1 MPANRVVAG
10 MARSHRTTLC
20 SLWLNFLSFAD
31 LHTLS
36 RNPHKTFIKLSCS
49 DEKVR
54 AMNIQNKGKD
64 MANRMLRI
72 AVVTET
78 YPPEIN
84 GVAMTITRM
93 VEGLRRRH
101 VVELIRPRQN
111 QQDSAKNE
119 LTLQEVL
126 VRGFPI
132 PRYQGLKLGLPAK
145 RQLIKLWT
153 RQRPDVVHLVTEGPL
168 GSSALAAAR
177 KLGIPVSSD
186 FHTNFHSYSRHY
198 GFGWLQKTVAGYLR
212 KLHNRTDTTLVPTK
226 ELRDTLAQE
235 GYQNLQIVGRG
246 VDTALFHPDKRSE
259 ELRSQWGVAAD
270 ELAVIY
276 VGRISAEKNMPLVL
290 RTFKAMQVVN
300 PKLKLVLVGDGPVR
314 AEMQRQNPEYIFA
327 GMRTGED
334 LAAHYASGDIF
345 LFPSMTE
352 TYGNVTVEAM
362 ASGLAVVAYRYAAA
376 AEHIA
381 HEKNGLH
388 AEFGNEEEFIVLAC
402 KLAIDVSRVH
412 KMREKA
418 HQTMQKFDWENIVDE
433 FEQALAQLAVK
444 PEVHH
449 ATPNLQPATDP
460 NLG

>member
-1 MPANRVVAG
+1 
-10 MARSHRTTLC
+10 
-20 SLWLNFLSFAD
+20 
-31 LHTLS
+31 
-36 RNPHKTFIKLSCS
+36 
-49 DEKVR
+49 
-54 AMNIQNKGKD
+54 MNIHNQGEN
-64 MANRMLRI
+64 MANSMLRI

-78 YPPEIN
+78 FPPEIN
-84 GVAMTITRM
+84 GVAMTICRM
-93 VEGLRRRH
+93 VEGLRKRH

-111 QQDSAKNE
+111 PQDSAKNE

-145 RQLIKLWT
+145 RQLIKRWT
-153 RQRPDVVHLVTEGPL
+153 EQRPDVVHVVTEGPL

-186 FHTNFHSYSRHY
+186 FHTNFHSYSQHY
-198 GFGWLQKTVAGYLR
+198 GFGWLQKTVAAYLR
-212 KLHNRTDTTLVPTK
+212 NLHNRTDATLVPTR
-226 ELRDTLAQE
+226 ELRDTLAQD
-235 GYQNLQIVGRG
+235 GYKNLHVVARG
-246 VDTALFHPDKRSE
+246 VDTTLFHPSKRSE
-259 ELRSQWGVAAD
+259 KLRLQWGITND

-276 VGRISAEKNMPLVL
+276 VGRISAEKNLPLVL
-290 RTFKAMQVVN
+290 RTFKAMQAVN

-314 AEMQRQNPEYIFA
+314 AELQRQHSEVIFA
-327 GMRTGED
+327 GMRSCED

-376 AEHIA
+376 AEHIVQD
-381 HEKNGLH
+381 KNGLH
-388 AEFGNEEEFIVLAC
+388 AEYGNENEFIQHARNLV
-402 KLAIDVSRVH
+402 IDAGRIE
-412 KMREKA
+412 RIRRLA
-418 HQTMQKFDWENIVDE
+418 HQTMLSLDWQNIVDE

-444 PEVHH
+444 PEVRHV
-449 ATPNLQPATDP
+449 TSTLQPATDP

>member
-1 MPANRVVAG
+1 
-10 MARSHRTTLC
+10 MA
-20 SLWLNFLSFAD
+20 D
-31 LHTLS
+31 
-36 RNPHKTFIKLSCS
+36 
-49 DEKVR
+49 
-54 AMNIQNKGKD
+54 
-64 MANRMLRI
+64 RMLRI

-84 GVAMTITRM
+84 GVAMTINRM
-93 VEGLRRRH
+93 VEGLRQRH

-111 QQDSAKNE
+111 PQDSAKQE

-126 VRGFPI
+126 VRGFPL

-145 RQLIKLWT
+145 QRLIKLWAKL
-153 RQRPDVVHLVTEGPL
+153 RPDVVHIVTEGPL
-168 GSSALAAAR
+168 GSSAIAAAR

-186 FHTNFHSYSRHY
+186 FHTNFHSYSQHY
-198 GFGWLQKTVAGYLR
+198 GFGWLQKTVASYLR
-212 KLHNRTDTTLVPTK
+212 NLHNRTDTTLVPTQ
-226 ELRDTLAQE
+226 ELRDTLAQD
-235 GYQNLQIVGRG
+235 GYLNLQVVARG
-246 VDTALFHPDKRSE
+246 VDTTLFHPGKRSAD
-259 ELRSQWGVAAD
+259 LRQRWGVAD
-270 ELAVIY
+270 GELAVIY

-290 RTFKAMQVVN
+290 RTFRAMQAVN

-362 ASGLAVVAYRYAAA
+362 ASGLAVVAYHYAAA
-376 AEHIA
+376 AEHI
-381 HEKNGLH
+381 EQGENGLH
-388 AEFGNEEEFIVLAC
+388 AEFGNEEEFTQLAC
-402 KLAIDVSRVH
+402 GLANDAARIDKLRTAS
-412 KMREKA
+412 
-418 HQTMQKFDWENIVDE
+418 HQTMLKLDWQNIVDE

-444 PEVHH
+444 PEVRHV
-449 ATPNLQPATDP
+449 TSNLQPATDT

>member
-1 MPANRVVAG
+1 
-10 MARSHRTTLC
+10 MA
-20 SLWLNFLSFAD
+20 D
-31 LHTLS
+31 
-36 RNPHKTFIKLSCS
+36 
-49 DEKVR
+49 
-54 AMNIQNKGKD
+54 
-64 MANRMLRI
+64 RMLRI

-84 GVAMTITRM
+84 GVAMTISRM
-93 VEGLRRRH
+93 VEGLRQRH

-111 QQDSAKNE
+111 AQDSAKHE

-132 PRYQGLKLGLPAK
+132 PHYPGLKLGLPAK
-145 RQLIKLWT
+145 QRLIKLWT
-153 RQRPDVVHLVTEGPL
+153 EQRPDVVHLVTEGPL

-212 KLHNRTDTTLVPTK
+212 NLHNRTDTTLVPTQ
-226 ELRDTLAQE
+226 ELRDTLAQD
-235 GYQNLQIVGRG
+235 GYQNLQVVARG
-246 VDTALFHPDKRSE
+246 VDTTLFHPDKRSE
-259 ELRSQWGVAAD
+259 KLRLQWGAVADD

-290 RTFKAMQVVN
+290 RTFKAMQAIN

-376 AEHIA
+376 AEHIK
-381 HEKNGLH
+381 HEENGLH
-388 AEFGNEEEFIVLAC
+388 ADFGNEEEFIVQAS
-402 KLAIDVSRVH
+402 KLAIDASRVH
-412 KMREKA
+412 KMRMQA
-418 HQTMQKFDWENIVDE
+418 HQTMLKLDWQNIVDE

-444 PEVHH
+444 PEVRHV
-449 ATPNLQPATDP
+449 TSNLQPATDP

>member
-1 MPANRVVAG
+1 
-10 MARSHRTTLC
+10 
-20 SLWLNFLSFAD
+20 
-31 LHTLS
+31 
-36 RNPHKTFIKLSCS
+36 
-49 DEKVR
+49 
-54 AMNIQNKGKD
+54 

-84 GVAMTITRM
+84 GVAVTISRM
-93 VEGLRRRH
+93 VEGLRQRH

-111 QQDSAKNE
+111 RQDIAKDG

-132 PRYQGLKLGLPAK
+132 PRYPGLQLGLPAK
-145 RQLIKLWT
+145 QRLIKLWSQ
-153 RQRPDVVHLVTEGPL
+153 QRPDVVHLVTEGPL

-186 FHTNFHSYSRHY
+186 FHTNFHSYSQHY
-198 GFGWLQKTVAGYLR
+198 GFGWLQKTVAAYLR
-212 KLHNRTDTTLVPTK
+212 KLHNRTDATLVPTQ
-226 ELRDTLAQE
+226 ELRDTLAKE
-235 GYQNLQIVGRG
+235 GYQNLQVVARG
-246 VDTALFHPDKRSE
+246 VDTTLFHPSKRSE
-259 ELRSQWGVAAD
+259 KLRLQWGVVGD
-270 ELAVIY
+270 DDLAVIY
-276 VGRISAEKNMPLVL
+276 VGRISAEKNLPLVL
-290 RTFKAMQVVN
+290 RAFNAMQAFN
-300 PKLKLVLVGDGPVR
+300 PNLKLILVGDGPVR
-314 AEMQRQNPEYIFA
+314 AELQRQHPGIIFA

-381 HEKNGLH
+381 HGENGLL
-388 AEFGNEEEFIVLAC
+388 AGFGDDKEFMQLANG
-402 KLAIDVSRVH
+402 LAIDGALVGKLR
-412 KMREKA
+412 RQA
-418 HQTMQKFDWENIVDE
+418 HQTMLKLDWQNIVGE
-433 FEQALAQLAVK
+433 FEQALAQLTVK

-449 ATPNLQPATDP
+449 VTPNLQPATDP

>member
-1 MPANRVVAG
+1 M
-10 MARSHRTTLC
+10 T
-20 SLWLNFLSFAD
+20 
-31 LHTLS
+31 
-36 RNPHKTFIKLSCS
+36 
-49 DEKVR
+49 
-54 AMNIQNKGKD
+54 IQNPGEN

-84 GVAMTITRM
+84 GVAMTISRM

-111 QQDSAKNE
+111 KQDSAKHE
-119 LTLQEVL
+119 PALQEVL

-132 PRYQGLKLGLPAK
+132 PRYPGLKLGLPAK
-145 RQLIKLWT
+145 RRLVKLWSEN
-153 RQRPDVVHLVTEGPL
+153 RPDVVHLVTEGPL
-168 GSSALAAAR
+168 GSSALSAAR

-186 FHTNFHSYSRHY
+186 FHTNFHSYSKHY
-198 GFGWLQKTVAGYLR
+198 GFGWLYKTVAAHLR
-212 KLHNRTDTTLVPTK
+212 KLHNGTDATLVPTQ
-226 ELRDTLAQE
+226 ELRNTLAQD
-235 GYQNLQIVGRG
+235 GYRNLQVVARG
-246 VDTALFHPDKRSE
+246 VDTALFHPGKRSE
-259 ELRSQWGVAAD
+259 KLRLQWGLVAED

-276 VGRISAEKNMPLVL
+276 VGRISAEKNLPLVL
-290 RTFKAMQVVN
+290 RTFKAMQAIN

-314 AEMQRQNPEYIFA
+314 AELQRHNPGYIFA

-362 ASGLAVVAYRYAAA
+362 ASGLAVVAFRYAAA
-376 AEHIA
+376 AEHIQ
-381 HEKNGLH
+381 HEWNGLH
-388 AEFGNEEEFIVLAC
+388 AEYGNEEEFVIQAC
-402 KLAIDVSRVH
+402 KLAIDVSRVQ
-412 KMREKA
+412 KMRLQA
-418 HQTMQKFDWENIVDE
+418 HQTMLKLDWQNIVDE

-444 PEVHH
+444 PEVRHV
-449 ATPNLQPATDP
+449 TPNLQPATDP

>member
-1 MPANRVVAG
+1 
-10 MARSHRTTLC
+10 
-20 SLWLNFLSFAD
+20 
-31 LHTLS
+31 
-36 RNPHKTFIKLSCS
+36 
-49 DEKVR
+49 
-54 AMNIQNKGKD
+54 MNIQTKGVD

-84 GVAMTITRM
+84 GVAMTISRM

-111 QQDSAKNE
+111 LQDSAKNE

-126 VRGFPI
+126 VRGFPL
-132 PRYQGLKLGLPAK
+132 PRYPGLKLGLPAK
-145 RQLIKLWT
+145 QRLVKLWT
-153 RQRPDVVHLVTEGPL
+153 EKRPDVVHLVTEGPL

-186 FHTNFHSYSRHY
+186 FHTNFHSYSQHY
-198 GFGWLQKTVAGYLR
+198 GFGWLQKTVAAYLR
-212 KLHNRTDTTLVPTK
+212 NLHNRTDITLVPTQ
-226 ELRDTLAQE
+226 ELRNTLAQD
-235 GYQNLQIVGRG
+235 GYQNLQVVARG
-246 VDTALFHPDKRSE
+246 VDTTLFHPDKRSE
-259 ELRSQWGVAAD
+259 KLRLQWGVIAED
-270 ELAVIY
+270 ELVVIY

-290 RTFKAMQVVN
+290 RTFNAMQAIN

-345 LFPSMTE
+345 LFASMTE

-376 AEHIA
+376 AEHIE
-381 HEKNGLH
+381 HERNGLH
-388 AEFGNEEEFIVLAC
+388 AEFGNEEEFIVQAS
-402 KLAIDVSRVH
+402 KLAIDVSRIH
-412 KMREKA
+412 KMRMQA
-418 HQTMQKFDWENIVDE
+418 HETMLKLDWQNIVDE

-444 PEVHH
+444 PEVRHV
-449 ATPNLQPATDP
+449 TTNLQPATDP

>member
-1 MPANRVVAG
+1 
-10 MARSHRTTLC
+10 
-20 SLWLNFLSFAD
+20 
-31 LHTLS
+31 
-36 RNPHKTFIKLSCS
+36 
-49 DEKVR
+49 
-54 AMNIQNKGKD
+54 MNIQNYGED

-84 GVAMTITRM
+84 GVAVTISRM

-111 QQDSAKNE
+111 QQDSAKHE
-119 LTLQEVL
+119 PTLQEVL

-145 RQLIKLWT
+145 QRLIKLWT
-153 RQRPDVVHLVTEGPL
+153 KHRPDVVHLVTEGPL
-168 GSSALAAAR
+168 GSSALAAAH

-212 KLHNRTDTTLVPTK
+212 NFHNRTDTTLVPTQ
-226 ELRDTLAQE
+226 ELRDTLAQD
-235 GYQNLQIVGRG
+235 GYQNLQVVARG
-246 VDTALFHPDKRSE
+246 VDTTLFHPDKRSA
-259 ELRSQWGVAAD
+259 ELRQQWGVADD

-276 VGRISAEKNMPLVL
+276 VGRISPEKNLPLVL
-290 RTFKAMQVVN
+290 LTFKAMQVCN
-300 PKLKLVLVGDGPVR
+300 SKLKLVLVGDGPVR
-314 AEMQRQNPEYIFA
+314 AELQRQNPEYIFA

-381 HEKNGLH
+381 HKENGLH
-388 AEFGNEEEFIVLAC
+388 AEFGNEEEFIQLAC
-402 KLAIDVSRVH
+402 GLANDAARVD
-412 KMREKA
+412 KMRRQS
-418 HQTMQKFDWENIVDE
+418 HQTMLKLDWQNIVDE

-444 PEVHH
+444 PEVRHV
-449 ATPNLQPATDP
+449 TSNLQPATDQ